1 MVLSS
6 TLGPDVTQSTEI
18 TMVLV
23 IVWLSDINTASG
35 GSSDPGRPYGIWWWH
50 RPRAPTQTLA
60 AVGPGTHTWPLP
72 AVQTQTSHGPR
83 ASLGHP
89 CQPVP
94 HHLCISSF
102 PSLHS
107 AQTTPLLLSHFP
119 TTQLFIVALPAWG
132 TGHWAG
138 LGLSSVGLGLDR
150 FFLITPLSNV
160 FSLSAGHS
168 FSFFRASL
176 RELKRVCKV
185 LILIRLNNSACFPR
199 L

>member
-1 MVLSS
+1 MTLRHQYSLRWKSRPWMSLWYLVITQAMGTNTDPSCSRARDPHMALASS
-6 TLGPDVTQSTEI
+6 TDPDI
-18 TMVLV
+18 
-23 IVWLSDINTASG
+23 
-35 GSSDPGRPYGIWWWH
+35 
-50 RPRAPTQTLA
+50 
-60 AVGPGTHTWPLP
+60 TWP
-72 AVQTQTSHGPR
+72 TCR
-83 ASLGHP
+83 LGHP

-107 AQTTPLLLSHFP
+107 AQNTPLLLSHFP
-119 TTQLFIVALPAWG
+119 TTQLFIVALPAGG

-185 LILIRLNNSACFPR
+185 LILIRLNNSVCFPR